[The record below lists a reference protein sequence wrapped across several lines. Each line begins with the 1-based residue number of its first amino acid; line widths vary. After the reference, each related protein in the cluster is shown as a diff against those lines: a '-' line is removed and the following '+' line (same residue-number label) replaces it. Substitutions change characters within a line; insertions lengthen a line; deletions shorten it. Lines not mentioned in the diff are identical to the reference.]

1 MRKLSFLFVAL
12 LSFGAVHSQT
22 LVDGFYY
29 NLIPDFDGEG
39 TVAQIVVP
47 LESEP
52 YTFTYRGDI
61 TIPSS
66 VTIEGTEYPVTSI
79 DCGRANI
86 CPSSIYI
93 PKTVKYIF
101 GYNGHSW
108 VGWYLEKI
116 VFSIKETKYVDK
128 VDGTI
133 HDLDVSSLG
142 LDQIIIG
149 TAGLSIGGNVSLTI
163 LDDTIGDLLNILA
176 QNVKVLHFTENLKS
190 INLDNFSFEPYSNNP
205 IRCNNLDSIIVD
217 ANNPYYSSVEGILYD
232 KSGTVLLSYPV
243 GRMRETV
250 IPSQTTEIAEKA
262 FRNSVASSIVI
273 PSSVNKIGE
282 RAFENCTALAE
293 ITIQGSPYIDSNAFL
308 GCSNIENVTMLSSEP
323 GLLALNN
330 RQQAFIVSPGLIKDD
345 NLQSLVYNQDL
356 DRYVV
361 KNKDSQLFMRSA
373 YIPSGTYTVKV
384 GILPNPQ
391 GLTSKFEIMIKGT
404 SETGQEVY
412 LFSEKLQMPPF
423 DWYVDYESNKDVY
436 DSVMIVERLVIPDS
450 IKSVIP
456 CVESGYYDNN
466 ERPELIFDRMF
477 FEPVQDN
484 NAPARSYAGPFVER
498 VFNRATLHVPAS
510 ALNAYT
516 EAQGWKLFRNI
527 TSEPVTEV
535 YDIITD
541 SPQTAPVIH
550 DLFGRT
556 LSEPVPNSISII
568 NGKKVYMAR

>member
-12 LSFGAVHSQT
+12 LSFGAAHSQT
-22 LVDGFYY
+22 LVDGLYY

-39 TVAQIVVP
+39 TVAQVVDSP
-47 LESEP
+47 DG
-52 YTFTYRGDI
+52 TTCRGDI
-61 TIPSS
+61 IIPSS

-79 DCGRANI
+79 DCGRGNI
-86 CPSSIYI
+86 IPSSIYI

-101 GYNGHSW
+101 GNNGHSW

-142 LDQIIIG
+142 LDQITIG

-163 LDDTIGDLLNILA
+163 LDDTIGDLSNILA

-190 INLDNFSFEPYSNNP
+190 INLDNFSFEPYSINP
-205 IRCNNLDSIIVD
+205 IRGNNLDSIIVD

-232 KSGTVLLSYPV
+232 KSGTVLLSYPI
-243 GRMRETV
+243 GRMREAV

-262 FRNSVASSIVI
+262 FRNSAASSIVI

-282 RAFENCTALAE
+282 RAFENCPALAE

-323 GLLALNN
+323 GLLALNDQ
-330 RQQAFIVSPGLIKDD
+330 QQAFIFSPNLIKDD
-345 NLQSLVYNQDL
+345 SWQSPVYNQDL
-356 DRYVV
+356 GRYVV
-361 KNKDSQLFMRSA
+361 KNRDSKVYLRSS

-423 DWYVDYESNKDVY
+423 NWYVDYESNKDVY
-436 DSVMIVERLVIPDS
+436 DSVMIVEQLVIPDN
-450 IKSVIP
+450 IKSVNP
-456 CVESGYYDNN
+456 YVQSGYKDNN

-516 EAQGWKLFRNI
+516 EAKGWNLFRNI

-541 SPQTAPVIH
+541 SPQSEPVIH

>member
-1 MRKLSFLFVAL
+1 MRKFSLLFVAL

-22 LVDGFYY
+22 LVDGLYY

-39 TVAQIVVP
+39 TVAQVVSP
-47 LESEP
+47 PDE
-52 YTFTYRGDI
+52 TTYRGDI
-61 TIPSS
+61 IIPSS
-66 VTIEGTEYPVTSI
+66 VTIEGIEYPVTSI
-79 DCGRANI
+79 DC
-86 CPSSIYI
+86 CFDMYPSSIYI

-101 GYNGHSW
+101 GHNGHSW
-108 VGWYLEKI
+108 VGSNLETI

-142 LDQIIIG
+142 LDQIIKG

-163 LDDTIGDLLNILA
+163 LDDTISDLSKILA

-190 INLDNFSFEPYSNNP
+190 INLDNFSFEPYKVNP

-217 ANNPYYSSVEGILYD
+217 ANNPNYSSVEGILYD

-243 GRMRETV
+243 GRMREAV

-262 FRNSVASSIVI
+262 FRNSMAYSIVI
-273 PSSVNKIGE
+273 PSNVNKIGE
-282 RAFENCTALAE
+282 RAFEDCTALTE
-293 ITIQGSPYIDSNAFL
+293 ITIQGSPYIGKNAFL

-323 GLLALNN
+323 GLLALNDQ
-330 RQQAFIVSPGLIKDD
+330 QQAFLVSPNLIKDD
-345 NLQSLVYNQDL
+345 NSQSPVYNQDL
-356 DRYVV
+356 GRYVV
-361 KNKDSQLFMRSA
+361 KNQDSKVYLRSP

-391 GLTSKFEIMIKGT
+391 GLTSKLGIMIKGT

-412 LFSEKLQMPPF
+412 LYSKKLQIPPF
-423 DWYVDYESNKDVY
+423 NTSMEFESNKDVY
-436 DSVMIVERLVIPDS
+436 DSVMIVEQLVIPDS
-450 IKSVIP
+450 IKSINP
-456 CVESGYYDNN
+456 SVESGYYDND

-477 FEPVQDN
+477 FEPVQVD

-498 VFNRATLHVPAS
+498 VFNKATLHVPAG

-516 EAQGWKLFRNI
+516 EAQGWNLFRNI

-541 SPQTAPVIH
+541 SPQTAPVIR

-556 LSEPVPNSISII
+556 LSEPVPNGISII